1 MLTIIALFF
10 AFNAFTLT
18 NADYNVHTVF
28 TDDANTTTITR
39 SVVGDDLGM

>member
-18 NADYNVHTVF
+18 NADYDVHTVF
-28 TDDANTTTITR
+28 TDDANTTIIAR
-39 SVVGDDLGM
+39 SVVDDDLGM